1 MLKGERE
8 RTCGVINNI
17 WTESIPYI
25 ASAQMVL
32 FIAGIVLTDD
42 DYGGGRGLSLHPRAS
57 PLIAMRG
64 VGGFILTMELET
76 SDRRRPTRKSLAS
89 RAGISNGA

>member
-1 MLKGERE
+1 
-8 RTCGVINNI
+8 
-17 WTESIPYI
+17 
-25 ASAQMVL
+25 MVSL
-32 FIAGIVLTDD
+32 IIFGQNRFLTSHRPKWLHSLLGIVLTDD

-64 VGGFILTMELET
+64 VGGFVLTMELVT